1 MSALQVEVKVQCG
14 RGDIRRVCGR
24 WDLGK
29 HQPDRGDHA
38 APAQASTLVRSSFTL
53 PPGSPS
59 PITTLRM

>member
-14 RGDIRRVCGR
+14 CGDIRRVYGR

-38 APAQASTLVRSSFTL
+38 APAKT
-53 PPGSPS
+53 
-59 PITTLRM
+59 